1 MVILMR
7 FNKNKCRVL
16 HLERSNCMHLY
27 RLGDYL
33 LERSSEKDL
42 GILVDSRLA
51 MSQKWTRRVML
62 FFGTLKRA

>member
-1 MVILMR
+1 
-7 FNKNKCRVL
+7 
-16 HLERSNCMHLY
+16 MHLY

-51 MSQKWTRRVML
+51 MSQKCALVDKKGNAILWYIKKSLASRLRR
-62 FFGTLKRA
+62 